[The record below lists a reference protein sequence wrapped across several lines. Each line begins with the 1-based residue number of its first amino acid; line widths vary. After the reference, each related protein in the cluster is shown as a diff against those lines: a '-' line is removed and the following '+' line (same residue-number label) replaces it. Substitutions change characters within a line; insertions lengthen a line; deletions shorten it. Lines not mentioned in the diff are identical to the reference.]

1 MAITPEQEKQTPSP
15 ESVLKEIPQEP
26 EVPKEIVQE
35 GVAVRPTQFTAQVV
49 DDTGAPL
56 VQSPATNTITITLP
70 ASPQQLSDW
79 SKGSPSLSLTWF
91 ASFWLRIIKK
101 ALLFGWNVVMGNTS

>member
-1 MAITPEQEKQTPSP
+1 MAITPEQEKLTPSP
-15 ESVLKEIPQEP
+15 ESVIKEIPETP
-26 EVPKEIVQE
+26 EVPREIHEV
-35 GVAVRPTQFTAQVV
+35 GVAPRPSQFTARVV

-56 VQSPATNTITITLP
+56 IQSPATQTITITLP
-70 ASPQQLSDW
+70 ATPQQLSDW

-101 ALLFGWNVVMGNTS
+101 ALYFGWGVVTGKTS